1 MIKNLCSLQQ
11 KSALLLFIFCSL
23 SFSSLAAHP
32 NLVITQ
38 DDVVKM
44 RNAIMQE
51 GRFQDAYLQVKQEV
65 DLHLAMPN
73 VVPVPKDGGGGY
85 THERHKKNY
94 QLMYNA
100 GVVYQISDN
109 EKYADYVKS
118 LLLDYAALYPTL
130 GLHPQRKVN
139 AQNPGVF
146 FWQSLNEAVWLVNT
160 IQAYDLIYNTLDEED
175 RSVIENQLL
184 RPVALFL
191 SEGQPSTFN
200 KVHNHGT
207 WATAGVG
214 MAGYVLNEPEWVEK
228 ALYGLEKSGKGGF
241 LKQLDTLFSPQGYY
255 NEGPYYQRYALMPF
269 VTFAKA
275 IENNEP
281 QRNIFDYRDKVL
293 LKAINTTIQLSY
305 NGLFFPINDA
315 IKSKG
320 IDTIELVY
328 GVAVAYQQTKDKGL
342 LDIAKQQGR
351 IVLTGDGVDVAKALD
366 ENKAAPYI
374 FESMALGD
382 GKDGDE
388 GALVIMRTE
397 EPQGE
402 TVLFKP
408 AAQGLGH
415 GHFDKL
421 TWQLYDKG
429 SEIVTDYGAA
439 RFLNVEAKFGGRYL
453 PENNS
458 YAKQTVAHNTVVVD
472 EQSHFSFN
480 LEKANAN
487 APTLHFFENNEHG
500 TVARA
505 SIETAYDDV
514 VLDRTIALLS
524 LPTLNKRIVVD
535 VFDVSSDKPH
545 TYDLPLHY
553 SGHLIDTNFEY
564 QGYTNTLSAL
574 GSVSGY
580 QHLWLRAKGIPKA
593 DMARVTWL
601 NSNGRFYSQHSVA
614 KGNET
619 FLFTQLGAGDP
630 NFNLRN
636 ESSVIRRVEGKAHH
650 QFVSVLE
657 PHGEYNPSKEYTL
670 GAESIIT
677 SVQTVKNDTLLLLV
691 IKAAE
696 QQFLIAINTTDG
708 SESTESVSF
717 DFDKN
722 RYTLSSRFAVYAL

>member
-11 KSALLLFIFCSL
+11 ISALLLFVFCSL
-23 SFSSLAAHP
+23 SFSSFAAHP
-32 NLVITQ
+32 NLVITKES
-38 DDVVKM
+38 VTKM
-44 RNAIMQE
+44 REAANQK
-51 GRFQDAYLQVKQEV
+51 GRFQDAYLRVKEDV
-65 DLHLAMPN
+65 DVHLSLPN

-100 GVVYQISDN
+100 GVVYQISNDPQ
-109 EKYADYVKS
+109 YAYYVKQ

-139 AQNPGVF
+139 AQNPGKF

-160 IQAYDLIYNTLDEED
+160 IQAYDLVYEALTDAERKTIED
-175 RSVIENQLL
+175 QLL
-184 RPVALFL
+184 RPVALFM

-228 ALYGLEKSGKGGF
+228 ALYDLEKSGKGGF
-241 LKQLDTLFSPQGYY
+241 LRQLDTLFSPQGYY

-281 QRNIFDYRDKVL
+281 ERKIFDYRDGVL
-293 LKAINTTIQLSY
+293 LKAVDTTVQLSY

-328 GVAVAYQQTKDKGL
+328 GVAVAYEQTKDSGL
-342 LDIAKQQGR
+342 LDIAQQQGR
-351 IVLTGDGVDVAKALD
+351 IVLTGEGVEIAKALD
-366 ENKAAPYI
+366 ANKATPYK
-374 FESMALGD
+374 FTSMALGD

-397 EPQGE
+397 KPLGE
-402 TVLFKP
+402 ALLFKP

-421 TWQLYDKG
+421 TWQLYDQG
-429 SEIVTDYGAA
+429 NEIITDYGAA
-439 RFLNVEAKFGGRYL
+439 RFLNVEAKYGGRYL
-453 PENNS
+453 PENTT

-472 EQSHFSFN
+472 ERSHFDTN
-480 LEKANAN
+480 LTKANAN
-487 APTLHFFENNEHG
+487 APTLHFFETTEAG
-500 TVARA
+500 SVARA
-505 SIETAYDDV
+505 TIDSAYEGV
-514 VLDRTIALLS
+514 VLDRTLALLA
-524 LPTLNKRIVVD
+524 LPGLKKHLVID
-535 VFDVSSDKPH
+535 VFDVVSDTPH

-553 SGHLIDTNFEY
+553 NGQLIDTNFSFKA
-564 QGYTNTLSAL
+564 NTQTLQAL
-574 GSVSGY
+574 GKENGY
-580 QHLWLRAKGIPKA
+580 QHLWLKA
-593 DMARVTWL
+593 EGKPQQDSARVTWL
-601 NSNGRFYSQHSVA
+601 NENGRFYSQHSVA
-614 KGNET
+614 QGKET

-636 ESSVIRRVEGKAHH
+636 EHSVIRRATGSAHH
-650 QFVSVLE
+650 RFISVLE

-670 GAESIIT
+670 GAVSSISSLEPIEHT
-677 SVQTVKNDTLLLLV
+677 SLVLLKLV
-691 IKAAE
+691 IN
-696 QQFLIAINTTDG
+696 QQHFLIAINNTKDVQNP
-708 SESTESVSF
+708 EPVSF
-717 DFDKN
+717 DFN
-722 RYTLSSRFAVYAL
+722 NNPYTLSSRFAVYAL